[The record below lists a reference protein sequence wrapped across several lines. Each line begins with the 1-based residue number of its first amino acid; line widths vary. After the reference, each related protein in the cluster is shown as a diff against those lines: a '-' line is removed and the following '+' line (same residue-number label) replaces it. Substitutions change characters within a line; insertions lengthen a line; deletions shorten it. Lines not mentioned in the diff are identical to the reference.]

1 MQTIINHYHIEI
13 VAGIWCVVSTNGA
26 RMFTGHGDPGY
37 RQAREFCRRWNMASW
52 NYARQY

>member
-1 MQTIINHYHIEI
+1 MINHYHIEI